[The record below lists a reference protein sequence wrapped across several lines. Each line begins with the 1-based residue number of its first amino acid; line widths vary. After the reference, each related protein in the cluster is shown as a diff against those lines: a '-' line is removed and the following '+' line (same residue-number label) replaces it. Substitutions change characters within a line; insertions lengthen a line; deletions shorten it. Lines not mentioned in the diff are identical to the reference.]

1 MSVAEQQGA
10 AGPSAAWSGGNAR
23 QPAETPGP
31 RETRGPRETLEPMA
45 RLLCDIESRRGMTPV
60 LVIDHALV
68 LADEFYVNLCRTLV
82 AQADRAVRLDLLP
95 GHRLAPRWAGVETL
109 VQWSG
114 GPWLPPAAA
123 SAIFSPMRKNFLRRL
138 ARQLPDRARI
148 EATAAVARP
157 GGALRE
163 LVVGLAGPGDELPA
177 FAQEIA
183 VGVQSVGSGS

>member
-1 MSVAEQQGA
+1 MSAGKQRVAVRHDA
-10 AGPSAAWSGGNAR
+10 AGWTGG
-23 QPAETPGP
+23 
-31 RETRGPRETLEPMA
+31 ETLGPGGALAPMA
-45 RLLCDIESRRGMTPV
+45 QLLCDIENRRGMTPV
-60 LVIDHALV
+60 LVIDHVLV

-95 GHRLAPRWAGVETL
+95 GHRLAPRWSGIETL
-109 VQWSG
+109 ARWTG
-114 GPWLPPAAA
+114 GPWLPPPVA
-123 SAIFSPMRKNFLRRL
+123 SAIFSPMRRNFLRRL

-163 LVVGLAGPGDELPA
+163 LVIGLAGPGDELPA

-183 VGVQSVGSGS
+183 VGVQCVGGGS

>member
-1 MSVAEQQGA
+1 MSVAEQPVA
-10 AGPSAAWSGGNAR
+10 ARGDAGWIGGDS
-23 QPAETPGP
+23 
-31 RETRGPRETLEPMA
+31 RGPEDSLGPGAVLGPMA

-68 LADEFYVNLCRTLV
+68 LADEFYVNLCHTLV
-82 AQADRAVRLDLLP
+82 ARTDRAVRLDLLP
-95 GHRLAPRWAGVETL
+95 GHRLAPRWAGIETL
-109 VQWSG
+109 SRWAG
-114 GPWLPPAAA
+114 GPWLPPSAA
-123 SAIFSPMRKNFLRRL
+123 SAIFSPMRKNFLKRL
-138 ARQLPDRARI
+138 ARQLPARARI

-183 VGVQSVGSGS
+183 VGVQSVGGGS